1 MNILLLGFTLLG
13 GVMLSAQSS
22 INGAFSQ
29 KAGALESTFLTFFTG
44 MLILALAILF
54 FGQGNVL
61 LLLEAPRW
69 QLSAV
74 LFGVSYLFLT
84 ILAVPQIGVTAA
96 SIATVIGQLGAG
108 MVIDHIGAFGGV
120 VVPLDGKRLLGL
132 LAMLVA
138 LYFVYRGNTR
148 KDVSA
153 SSDSMAS

>member
-13 GVMLSAQSS
+13 GAMLSAQSS

-84 ILAVPQIGVTAA
+84 ILAVPQIGV
-96 SIATVIGQLGAG
+96 SRQL
-108 MVIDHIGAFGGV
+108 
-120 VVPLDGKRLLGL
+120 
-132 LAMLVA
+132 
-138 LYFVYRGNTR
+138 
-148 KDVSA
+148 VSRPSSVNSQQVWSLITSVRSVA
-153 SSDSMAS
+153 SSFRSTENVCLV